1 MRTNLENQERFA
13 SMTNTNDAPRSG
25 GPAAGGHG
33 GASPDKIGV
42 YSTSGD
48 TVTSGSSTTSSKAAD
63 MAGDVN
69 RRASAATASS
79 PARWII
85 PIVVVVLIIVA
96 LFYLS

>member
-1 MRTNLENQERFA
+1 
-13 SMTNTNDAPRSG
+13 MTNTNDAPRSG

-33 GASPDKIGV
+33 GAGADKIGV

-48 TVTSGSSTTSSKAAD
+48 AAKSTTSSGTAD

-69 RRASAATASS
+69 RKASAATASS

-85 PIVVVVLIIVA
+85 PIVVVVLIIAA
-96 LFYLS
+96 LFYMS